1 MYKYYTK
8 NSSLQCVSCWPDASV
23 WVVQTRTINKISIH
37 PSNSVND
44 MLLCIIVRTLSSF
57 VICLNN
63 ILYFEGFGSE
73 WFLNVAFGG
82 GEQRTGEWGD
92 EPGGRWLGPWGGLLL
107 LLLALLP
114 RPYLWGPGPLLHFR
128 ASQGPPWAVVV
139 LSGSLTFC
147 LCPVSVLPVHLLGAG
162 FLFLDY
168 VVQSCLLEK
177 TDARR
182 GASVTPKVIQGV
194 REARLRNRET
204 CIKPWQTFKKSAWWV
219 DTRGQ

>member
-1 MYKYYTK
+1 MYKYYSK
-8 NSSLQCVSCWPDASV
+8 NSSLQCVSCWPEASV
-23 WVVQTRTINKISIH
+23 WVVRTRTINKISIH
-37 PSNSVND
+37 PPNSVND

-73 WFLNVAFGG
+73 WFLNVALAGAEDRG
-82 GEQRTGEWGD
+82 A
-92 EPGGRWLGPWGGLLL
+92 GRWAWWPLARTSGGLLL

-128 ASQGPPWAVVV
+128 ASQGPPWALVL

-177 TDARR
+177 TDAWR

-204 CIKPWQTFKKSAWWV
+204 CVKPSQAFKKSAWWV

>member
-1 MYKYYTK
+1 MHKYYTK

-23 WVVQTRTINKISIH
+23 WVVRTRTINKISIH

-63 ILYFEGFGSE
+63 SLYFEGFGSE
-73 WFLNVAFGG
+73 WFLNVALRRGAEDR
-82 GEQRTGEWGD
+82 GE
-92 EPGGRWLGPWGGLLL
+92 GRWAWWPLARTLGWVAAPPPAT
-107 LLLALLP
+107 LAPPLSL
-114 RPYLWGPGPLLHFR
+114 GPGP
-128 ASQGPPWAVVV
+128 PPPLPSFSGAPVALVL
-139 LSGSLTFC
+139 LSGSLAFC
-147 LCPVSVLPVHLLGAG
+147 LCPVSVLPVHLLGAC
-162 FLFLDY
+162 FLFPDY

-177 TDARR
+177 TDAWR
-182 GASVTPKVIQGV
+182 GASVTPKAIQGV

-204 CIKPWQTFKKSAWWV
+204 CVKPSQTFKKSAWWV